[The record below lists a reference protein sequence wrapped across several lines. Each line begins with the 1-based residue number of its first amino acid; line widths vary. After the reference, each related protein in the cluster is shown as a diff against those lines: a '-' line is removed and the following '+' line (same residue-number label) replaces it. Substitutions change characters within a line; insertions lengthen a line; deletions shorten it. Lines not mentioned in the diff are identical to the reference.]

1 MNDFSSVAGKVAVV
15 TGATSG
21 IGRAIAEMY
30 ANNGMKVVLAGRR
43 QERGDEIVNAILEKG
58 GEAIFCR
65 TDVSVEEDVKRLIQT
80 AADTYGQL
88 NVVVNNAGAGS
99 LMHPIHEFSVED
111 FRHVCDIDYLG
122 VFMGMKYGVQT
133 MLDTKSTNCAV
144 INISSANGMVTCAN
158 YALYDAAKRA
168 VLSLTQTAGLDYAKH
183 DITVNAIC
191 PGVIDTEIY
200 SHLSP
205 EQRDYS
211 VSIVPNNSFGKPEDI
226 AYMALFLASD
236 MARYITSAIIP
247 VDAGLT
253 GGRYADGVWQTPDPR
268 QLDNQKLFE
277 QSAD

>member
-1 MNDFSSVAGKVAVV
+1 MQDFSSVAGKVAVV

-30 ANNGMKVVLAGRR
+30 AANGMKVVLAGRR
-43 QERGDEIVNAILEKG
+43 QERGEEVV
-58 GEAIFCR
+58 EAIRAAGGDATFCR
-65 TDVSVEEDVKRLIQT
+65 TDVSVEEDVKNLMQT
-80 AADTYGQL
+80 AVDTYGAL

-122 VFMGMKYGVQT
+122 VFMGMKYGVQA
-133 MLDTKSTNCAV
+133 MLDSGSRGCAI
-144 INISSANGMVTCAN
+144 INVSSANGMVTCAN

-211 VSIVPNNSFGKPEDI
+211 VAMVPSQTFGQPDDI

-236 MARYITSAIIP
+236 MARYVTSAVIP

-253 GGRYADGVWQTPDPR
+253 GGRYNETAWQTPDPR
-268 QLDNQKLFE
+268 
-277 QSAD
+277 A